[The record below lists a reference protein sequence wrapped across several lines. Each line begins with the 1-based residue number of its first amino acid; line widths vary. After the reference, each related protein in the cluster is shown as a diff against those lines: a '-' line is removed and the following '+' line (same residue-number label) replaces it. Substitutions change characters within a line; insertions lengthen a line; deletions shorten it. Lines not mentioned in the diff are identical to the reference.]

1 MNLKERIHAPDFTG
15 ATAWLNVDEPLS
27 IERLRG
33 QVVILDFW
41 TYCCVNCMHVLPVL
55 RDLEERHRND
65 PLVVVGVHSAKFD
78 SEKDAQHILAAMKRY
93 GVDHPVAVDSEM
105 HIWSAYAV
113 RSLPT
118 LIVLRPD
125 LTLAAIAPGEPKPA
139 VLEAFIAQQLA
150 EAKELGTLAEKP
162 LHLVRRTKE
171 PERTLSYPG
180 KVAWA
185 KDRILIADSGHH
197 RVLVVDAKGEV
208 QETIG
213 TGLRGALEGAFGEC
227 ALDDPQGMVAR
238 GDELYIADARA
249 HVVWKADLAKRT
261 LERFAGTGELGR
273 APIDAR
279 TPRLAAALRSP
290 WDLALRGSELY
301 VALAGSHQI
310 ALVHLDEDFVEPVA
324 GNGREA
330 MIDGPGA
337 QAALAQPSGL
347 SIQGD
352 VLYVADSESSGVR
365 AIDLRSRKVYT
376 MAGGPGLFDF
386 GDAVGPIAPGM
397 LQHCLAVAA
406 TRSSGLLVADT
417 YNDKIKRFTPDGLR
431 LEPFFEGAADS
442 RLAQP
447 AGLVVLPEGEV
458 LVADTNNHRVVL
470 VSANG
475 ATAYELALTGAP
487 TPRYGVAVPQ
497 PQLAQA
503 SGAGWFSA
511 LLDLPKGVGLAPGE
525 GGLLLDVTAPEG
537 FELGADAPWSVVAL
551 VSRRSDLLHLAP
563 EFVRGETAA
572 AGSKLQIAL
581 HVAASHAEDI
591 ESEVIVQ
598 LRAVA
603 CDAVDHAACFPVAN
617 SFRIPLRLL
626 ASTGQREV
634 RVALPLEVRRGLPH
648 DAKGPLPRDA
658 EGQLLRDGQGQL
670 RSGAQGDPP
679 PQGKR

>member
-27 IERLRG
+27 VAQLRG

-65 PLVVVGVHSAKFD
+65 PLVVIGVHSAKFD

-93 GVDHPVAVDSEM
+93 GVDHPVAVDSDM
-105 HIWSAYAV
+105 RIWSAYAV
-113 RSLPT
+113 RSWPT

-125 LTLAAIAPGEPKPA
+125 LTLAAIAPGEPDPA
-139 VLEAFIAQQLA
+139 VLEAFISQQLA
-150 EAKELGTLAEKP
+150 EAKALGTLAEKP
-162 LHLVRRTKE
+162 LHLVRRKAE

-185 KDRILIADSGHH
+185 QDRIFIADSGHH

-213 TGLRGALEGAFGEC
+213 TGLRGMKEGAFGEC

-249 HVVWKADLAKRT
+249 HVVWRADLAKRT

-273 APIDAR
+273 TPLESRA
-279 TPRLAAALRSP
+279 PRLDAALRSP

-310 ALVHLDEDFVEPVA
+310 AVVHLDEGFVEPVA

-352 VLYVADSESSGVR
+352 VLYVADSECSGVR

-376 MAGGPGLFDF
+376 MVGGPGLFDF

-447 AGLVVLPEGEV
+447 AGLCVLPDGEV

-470 VSANG
+470 IAASG
-475 ATAYELALTGAP
+475 ATAYELAITGAP
-487 TPRYGVAVPQ
+487 APRHGVAVAA
-497 PQLAQA
+497 PQLAPA

-511 LLDLPKGVGLAPGE
+511 ILEAPAGVGLAPGE
-525 GGLLLDVTAPEG
+525 GALVLDVSAPAG
-537 FELGADAPWSVVAL
+537 FELAENAPWSVAVE
-551 VSRRSDLLHLAP
+551 VSRRSDLLHLSP
-563 EFVRGETAA
+563 EFLRGETALS
-572 AGSKLQIAL
+572 GSKLQIAL
-581 HVAASHAEDI
+581 HASATHTADV

-603 CDAVDHAACFPVAN
+603 CDVVDHAACFPVAN
-617 SFRIPLRLL
+617 SFRIPLRLVA
-626 ASTGQREV
+626 ASGQREV
-634 RVALPLEVRRGLPH
+634 RFALPLEVRRP
-648 DAKGPLPRDA
+648 
-658 EGQLLRDGQGQL
+658 
-670 RSGAQGDPP
+670 
-679 PQGKR
+679 